1 MNIPRFSEDV
11 RSVTDLK
18 THPADLVQQV
28 RKSRR
33 PMLLTRRG
41 KGVAVLLNL
50 EDYEE
55 LVDRIAF
62 IDAVRQGAKDAAAGR
77 LHPNSEALKILDT
90 FGK

>member
-1 MNIPRFSEDV
+1 MNAPRFSEDV

-18 THPADLVQQV
+18 IHAADLVEHV

-50 EDYEE
+50 EEYEE
-55 LVDRIAF
+55 LVDRLAF
-62 IDAVRQGAKDAAAGR
+62 VDAVRKGAEEAASGR
-77 LHPNSEALKILDT
+77 LHPNSEALKILDS